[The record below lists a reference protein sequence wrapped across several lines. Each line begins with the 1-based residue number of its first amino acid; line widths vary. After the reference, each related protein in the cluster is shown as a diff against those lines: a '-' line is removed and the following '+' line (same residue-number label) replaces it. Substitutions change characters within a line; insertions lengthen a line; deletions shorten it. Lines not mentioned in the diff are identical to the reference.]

1 MTIYEVKN
9 LDCTKKEH
17 RKKLV
22 KYVMGILKLDEKP
35 SAYDL
40 KMYCAKLKKKY
51 NVKTKRYDNL
61 SVISQCCY
69 IMETGDGYILTCFY
83 DSEYEGYLKYI
94 SLVYALVK
102 SKKLKKVT

>member
-9 LDCTKKEH
+9 LDFNKKEH

-22 KYVMGILKLDEKP
+22 KYVMEILKFEEKP
-35 SAYDL
+35 TEEEL
-40 KMYCAKLKKKY
+40 KKYCANLKKRY

-61 SVISQCCY
+61 SVISEYCY

-83 DSEYEGYLKYI
+83 SSEYEGYLKYI

-102 SKKLKKVT
+102 SGKLKKVT